1 MNLRILR
8 NLKEIGINNLG
19 NNVQHFVI
27 AVLMMI
33 AVTLTLV
40 SSTYARY
47 TATISRNG
55 TATVAKWAFTADNSG
70 STTMN
75 VSFADTYHASTLV
88 AGKIAPGTKGSFDI
102 SVSNASSEVGVEYT
116 VTLGTIANAPTNIK
130 FYSDATYATPL
141 TTSTPITGK
150 IKANDSTAKIVKIY
164 WAWPYQTGAV
174 TPATGVAAGDTADT
188 ADGVAAKTLTV
199 PVTITGVQ
207 TQPSA
212 TAIP

>member
-1 MNLRILR
+1 MNNSRKKAI
-8 NLKEIGINNLG
+8 
-19 NNVQHFVI
+19 FVI
-27 AVLMMI
+27 AVLIMI
-33 AVTLTLV
+33 AITLTLV

-75 VSFADTYHASTLV
+75 INFADTYHASTLV

-116 VTLGTIANAPTNIK
+116 VTLGTITNSPTNIK

-150 IKANDSTAKIVKIY
+150 IKANDTTPKTVKIY

-174 TPATGVAAGDTADT
+174 TPSTGVAAGDAVDT
-188 ADGVAAKTLTV
+188 TDGIAAKSLTV

-207 TQPSA
+207 VQPSA

>member
-1 MNLRILR
+1 MN
-8 NLKEIGINNLG
+8 IN
-19 NNVQHFVI
+19 
-27 AVLMMI
+27 
-33 AVTLTLV
+33 
-40 SSTYARY
+40 
-47 TATISRNG
+47 
-55 TATVAKWAFTADNSG
+55 
-70 STTMN
+70 
-75 VSFADTYHASTLV
+75 FADTYHASTLV

-102 SVSNASSEVGVEYT
+102 SVSNASSEVGVDYT
-116 VTLGTIANAPTNIK
+116 VTLGTITNAPTNIK

>member
-1 MNLRILR
+1 MNNSRKKAI
-8 NLKEIGINNLG
+8 
-19 NNVQHFVI
+19 FVI
-27 AVLMMI
+27 AVLIMI
-33 AVTLTLV
+33 AITLTLV

-75 VSFADTYHASTLV
+75 INFADTYHASTLV
-88 AGKIAPGTKGSFDI
+88 AGKIAPGTKGSLDI

-116 VTLGTIANAPTNIK
+116 VTLGTITNSPTNIK

-150 IKANDSTAKIVKIY
+150 IKANDTTPKTVKIY

-174 TPATGVAAGDTADT
+174 TPSTGVAAGDAADT
-188 ADGVAAKTLTV
+188 TDGIAAKSLTV

-207 TQPSA
+207 VQPSA

>member
-1 MNLRILR
+1 MSNSR
-8 NLKEIGINNLG
+8 KKS
-19 NNVQHFVI
+19 VFVI

-164 WAWPYQTGAV
+164 
-174 TPATGVAAGDTADT
+174 
-188 ADGVAAKTLTV
+188 
-199 PVTITGVQ
+199 
-207 TQPSA
+207 
-212 TAIP
+212 

>member
-1 MNLRILR
+1 MSNSR
-8 NLKEIGINNLG
+8 KKS
-19 NNVQHFVI
+19 VFVI

-55 TATVAKWAFTADNSG
+55 TAAVAQWAFT
-70 STTMN
+70 TTMN
-75 VSFADTYHASTLV
+75 INFADTYHASTLV

-102 SVSNASSEVGVEYT
+102 SVSNASSEVGVDYT
-116 VTLGTIANAPTNIK
+116 VTLGTITNAPTNIK

>member
-1 MNLRILR
+1 MSNSR
-8 NLKEIGINNLG
+8 KKS
-19 NNVQHFVI
+19 VFVI

-150 IKANDSTAKIVKIY
+150 IKANDPTAKSLRFIGLGHTK
-164 WAWPYQTGAV
+164 
-174 TPATGVAAGDTADT
+174 
-188 ADGVAAKTLTV
+188 L
-199 PVTITGVQ
+199 VQ
-207 TQPSA
+207 LLQQQELQQVMMF
-212 TAIP
+212 IRYYKLVLMVEQNKY

>member
-1 MNLRILR
+1 MSNSR
-8 NLKEIGINNLG
+8 KKS
-19 NNVQHFVI
+19 VFVI

-116 VTLGTIANAPTNIK
+116 VTLGTITNAPTNIK
-130 FYSDATYATPL
+130 L